1 MEYIIG
7 ELGVGCIILA
17 PFFLTLGVGGFIFE
31 KALDRFPRFCYFL
44 ERVFDVDLGS
54 GYYEEG

>member
-1 MEYIIG
+1 MEHIVG
-7 ELGVGCIILA
+7 DLGVSCLIIA

>member
-1 MEYIIG
+1 MEHIIG
-7 ELGVGCIILA
+7 DLGVACIILA

-31 KALDRFPRFCYFL
+31 KALDRFPCFCYFL